1 MKQRIRQRALAAFAC
16 GVVLVT
22 GLAGCSAQTG
32 TTTSKQ
38 DSDSNSSP
46 EAVVTSYLNTIKQQ
60 GTNPDALEQTISE
73 IVPEAVLQQGF
84 PSSDGETISEYMDER
99 ANKNANY
106 IEAMNQLTDD
116 DWNYTTQIAV
126 CQTVTPSNGTVRWIC
141 SLVDEDLVFYSNLE
155 ETPSDPDNLEVVY
168 GFSDSEYQDFG
179 LTVEERQIV
188 AVKTTASAAEEGD
201 YTGAKFYLLVKID
214 GKWYLDVDFLLTTGS
229 CCDLVFLWPAD
240 FLISRTVMQA
250 DFMVTSMEDSEE

>member
-1 MKQRIRQRALAAFAC
+1 MKHRIGQRALAAFAC

-46 EAVVTSYLNTIKQQ
+46 EAVVTSYLNTVMQQ
-60 GTNPDALEQTISE
+60 GTDPNTLEQTISE
-73 IVPEAVLQQGF
+73 IVPEVVLQQVF
-84 PSSDGETISEYMDER
+84 PNSDGQTISEYIDEK

-106 IEAMNQLTDD
+106 IEAMNQLTND
-116 DWNYTTQIAV
+116 DWNYTAQVAV
-126 CQTVTPSNGTVRWIC
+126 CQVVTPSNGAVRWIC
-141 SLVDEDLVFYSNLE
+141 SFVDENLVFYSSLE
-155 ETPSDPDNLEVVY
+155 EAPSDPDNLEVVY

-188 AVKTTASAAEEGD
+188 AVKATATAAGEED
-201 YTGAKFYLLVKID
+201 YTGAKFYLTVKID
-214 GKWYLDVDFLLTTGS
+214 GKWYLDVDFLLTTDS

-240 FLISRTVMQA
+240 FQISSTVMEA
-250 DFMVTSMEDSEE
+250 GFMVISMEHSEE